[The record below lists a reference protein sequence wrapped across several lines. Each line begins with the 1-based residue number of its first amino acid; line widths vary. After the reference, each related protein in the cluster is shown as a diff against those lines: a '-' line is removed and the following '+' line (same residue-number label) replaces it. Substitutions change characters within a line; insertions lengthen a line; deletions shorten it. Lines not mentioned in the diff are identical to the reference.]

1 MSIEEIVE
9 ELKELDQKAK
19 KTDAEVEQVKVRS
32 AKAMDDVAKV
42 NEEATKIQHRLKS
55 AS

>member
-9 ELKELDQKAK
+9 ELKQLDEKAK
-19 KTDAEVEQVKVRS
+19 ETDAEVEQVKIRS
-32 AKAMDDVAKV
+32 AKAIDDVAKV
-42 NEEATKIQHRLKS
+42 NEEAGKIQHRLKS